1 MGAGRGSSTALRR
14 PIRIEEQWL
23 IAFIFNHLAVDAAAR
38 TAPIA
43 LRISSLVAGA
53 LSGGFTR

>member
-1 MGAGRGSSTALRR
+1 MGAGRDSSTALRR
-14 PIRIEEQWL
+14 PIRIKEEWL
-23 IAFIFNHLAVDAAAR
+23 IAFIFNYLAADVAAR
-38 TAPIA
+38 TAPID